1 MTFNHDIDLHRLR
14 ALINHLCDFIPSHSR
29 YRLACHTNIGQR
41 TRRIVQ
47 GISNPS
53 RTQSNQDA
61 SKRYTDHKRLT

>member
-14 ALINHLCDFIPSHSR
+14 ALINHLCDFVPGHSR

-61 SKRYTDHKRLT
+61 SKRYADHKRLT